1 MKFSYE
7 AYSKTGTAK
16 TGTIEAGSKE
26 EATDQLRKKGLFVT
40 TITEGGARGGTAG
53 ATGKKKKKGSSKIG
67 VRVVAEFAR
76 ELSVLIST
84 GTPLIDS
91 ISSIERQSSNEA
103 WSKILKD
110 VRLRLEE
117 GDSLTA
123 SLESHPEV
131 FDAVFRSLVAA
142 GESSGHLDSM
152 LQRIAILTRKQAQ
165 IRSSLLGAMVY
176 PFLLIGVAI
185 VVIGLLIGVV
195 LPRFAGMFETLDTKL
210 PASTAFLMTIS
221 NFVRTYWWGVI
232 PASII
237 GIVML
242 FRWVRSEKGSQTL
255 SVWALSVPK
264 LGDIQRSFMTAQIT
278 RLMGVLL
285 EAKVPMLDSIELT
298 RESVSNPKYKDLL
311 NRAEDAVTRGEPI
324 SSAFSKGGLMIS
336 SACEAVRNG
345 EQTGRLAEVL
355 VHISDFLDEDN
366 ETFVK
371 SASSLIEPVIM
382 VGLGLMVGFVAISMF
397 LPLFDLTAAAGGGA
411 P

>member
-1 MKFSYE
+1 MKYSYQAYNKSGALKHGTVE
-7 AYSKTGTAK
+7 ASSKDDAN
-16 TGTIEAGSKE
+16 
-26 EATDQLRKKGLFVT
+26 DQLRKKGLFVSS
-40 TITEGGARGGTAG
+40 IVEGEKQAA
-53 ATGKKKKKGSSKIG
+53 AQSKAKKRRKGSSK
-67 VRVVAEFAR
+67 VSTKAVAEFAR

-91 ISSIERQSSNEA
+91 ISSIERQSSSESWA
-103 WSKILKD
+103 GVLKE

-123 SLESHPEV
+123 ALESRSDV

-152 LQRIAILTRKQAQ
+152 LQRVAVLTRKQAQ
-165 IRSSLLGAMVY
+165 IKSSLVGAMVY
-176 PFLLIGVAI
+176 PILLIGVAV

-195 LPRFAGMFETLDTKL
+195 LPRFAGMFETLDTEL
-210 PASTAFLMTIS
+210 PTSTALLMGVS
-221 NFVRTYWWGVI
+221 DFVRAYWWGVI
-232 PASII
+232 PATIA
-237 GIVML
+237 GIVGL
-242 FRWVRSEKGSQTL
+242 VHWIRSEQGSQTL

-264 LGDIQRSFMTAQIT
+264 LGDIQRSFMTANIT

-285 EAKVPMLDSIELT
+285 EARVPMLDAIALT
-298 RESVSNPKYKDLL
+298 KESVHNPKYKKLL
-311 NRAEDAVTRGEPI
+311 DEAEDAVTRGEQI
-324 SSAFSKGGLMIS
+324 SSAFSREGLMIS

-345 EQTGRLAEVL
+345 EQSGRLAEVL
-355 VHISDFLDEDN
+355 VHVSDYLDEDN

-371 SASSLIEPVIM
+371 SASSLIEPIIM

-397 LPLFDLTAAAGGGA
+397 LPLFDLTATAGGGA

>member
-16 TGTIEAGSKE
+16 SGTIEAGSKE

-40 TITEGGARGGTAG
+40 TLTEGGARGGTAG
-53 ATGKKKKKGSSKIG
+53 SKGKKKKKGSSKIG

-91 ISSIERQSSNEA
+91 ISSIERQSSNET

-221 NFVRTYWWGVI
+221 NFVRSYWWGVI

-242 FRWVRSEKGSQTL
+242 IRWVRSERGSQTL

-324 SSAFSKGGLMIS
+324 SSAFNKGGLMIS